1 LQRLGIALCAAVCL
15 ITAEAGAGVRT
26 VTKVETYRVS
36 GNSGAALMN
45 AMERN
50 GPSQGFL
57 TRAIAQTRYSVAWEL
72 GWAVSGQQCRLQAAD
87 VTLSVNYRY
96 PQLAGKTS
104 PALRSRWARFMVGV
118 RKHEE
123 THGRIAQQMVVSA
136 RKAALGLRVDNDPY
150 CRKAKN
156 QVGRIVRSVY
166 TEYEK
171 RQQRF
176 DTVEHRLGG
185 PVDRLVSRLV
195 GKPD

>member
-1 LQRLGIALCAAVCL
+1 L
-15 ITAEAGAGVRT
+15 ITADASAGVRT
-26 VTKVETYRVS
+26 VTKVESYRVS
-36 GNSGAALMN
+36 GSSGAALMN

-72 GWAVSGQQCRLQAAD
+72 GWGVAGQQCRLQSAD

-96 PQLAGKTS
+96 PQLVGKAS

-123 THGRIAQQMVVSA
+123 THGRLAQQMVQKA
-136 RKAALGLRVDNDPY
+136 RKSVLGMRVDNDPY
-150 CRKAKN
+150 CRKAKV
-156 QVGRIVRSVY
+156 QVGQLVRTVY
-166 TEYEK
+166 TDYEK

-176 DTVEHRLGG
+176 DTVEHRPGG

-195 GKPD
+195 AKPD